1 MAGYLPL
8 FPRSFYTDHANDTPM
23 KRIAILSS
31 SVRSGRL
38 SHRVALYLERYLER
52 SGLAAA
58 EVLDLKRYDFP
69 LFDER
74 FAFQTHPSRRLF
86 DFTRRLF
93 SADGIIVVTPVYNA
107 DFPASLKNAIDLY
120 YEEWVGKPVAV
131 VSVTSG
137 QVPGIATVQKLQ
149 TLLLK
154 LEARVVPGL
163 CTVISVGEN
172 FDEQG
177 VPRSAEQMDALVR
190 PMVEGLLQAAD
201 CACVPA

>member
-1 MAGYLPL
+1 
-8 FPRSFYTDHANDTPM
+8 M

-31 SVRSGRL
+31 SVRAGRL
-38 SHRVALYLERYLER
+38 SHRVALYLDRYFERT
-52 SGLAAA
+52 GLAAT
-58 EVLDLKRYDFP
+58 EVLDLKHYDFP

-74 FAFQTHPSRRLF
+74 FSFQTNPSGRLF

-93 SADGIIVVTPVYNA
+93 SADGIVIVSPVYNA

-120 YEEWVGKPVAV
+120 AEEWAGKPVAV

-149 TLLLK
+149 TLLLS
-154 LEARVVPGL
+154 LGARVVPGF
-163 CTVISVGEN
+163 CTIISVGEN

-177 VPRSAEQMDALVR
+177 TAYLPERMDALVESTIGALSKTIEWTCR
-190 PMVEGLLQAAD
+190 PAETAF
-201 CACVPA
+201 P

>member
-1 MAGYLPL
+1 
-8 FPRSFYTDHANDTPM
+8 M

-31 SVRSGRL
+31 SVRVGRL
-38 SHRVALYLERYLER
+38 SHRVALYLDRYFERT
-52 SGLAAA
+52 GLAAR
-58 EVLDLKRYDFP
+58 EVLDLKHYDFP

-74 FAFQTHPSRRLF
+74 FAFQTNPSERLF

-93 SADGIIVVTPVYNA
+93 SADGIVIVSPVYNA

-120 YEEWVGKPVAV
+120 AEEWVGKPVAV

-149 TLLLK
+149 TLLLA
-154 LEARVVPGL
+154 LGARVVPGF
-163 CTVISVGEN
+163 CTIISAGEN

-177 VPRSAEQMDALVR
+177 AARVPERMDALVE
-190 PMVEGLLQAAD
+190 PTIGMLLETIEWTCKSTEEA
-201 CACVPA
+201 VPAFP